1 MKNYSNNSSESNIL
15 DHHLDMAQ
23 ISEFVMMEVVI
34 VLTTLL
40 IVSTNSLVIYRITK
54 SQAKNVRSDFAFIC
68 LSVSDMGVGFFSAPI
83 QGVAFYYYKILRKQ
97 SVIMIILGN
106 FYRYFPYTFSCLFTT
121 VIAVDRLL

>member
-1 MKNYSNNSSESNIL
+1 MKNYSNNSSEFNIL

-23 ISEFVMMEVVI
+23 ISEFVMMEVLI
-34 VLTTLL
+34 VLITLL

-68 LSVSDMGVGFFSAPI
+68 LNVSDMGVGFFSAPI
-83 QGVAFYYYKILRKQ
+83 QGVGFYYYKILRKQ

-106 FYRYFPYTFSCLFTT
+106 FFRYFPCLFTT

>member
-1 MKNYSNNSSESNIL
+1 MKNYSNNSSEFNIL

-23 ISEFVMMEVVI
+23 ISEFVMMEVLI
-34 VLTTLL
+34 VLITLL

-83 QGVAFYYYKILRKQ
+83 QGVGFYYYKILRKQ

-106 FYRYFPYTFSCLFTT
+106 FFRYFPCLFTT